1 MLIGAYDNAWTMRLT
16 PDLPFGFEYDNNHV
30 RRLVDRKNAERK
42 SWTLQWEVPHS
53 KLAQDYAIVARI
65 HGNVTEQPVIVLAG
79 ILGQGTE
86 AAGELVSNPI
96 YLNAILEPDESGSR
110 DRNPR
115 HRGPPRPQGPSL
127 PSRPGKDP
135 FYPGTAHYT
144 SPQGMFP
151 ILPYLLANL

>member
-16 PDLPFGFEYDNNHV
+16 RDLPFGFEYDNNHV

-86 AAGELVSNPI
+86 AVGELVSNPV
-96 YLNAILEPDESGSR
+96 YLNAMLEKTPKNWDQMNLEAVIETYVIEGH
-110 DRNPR
+110 P
-115 HRGPPRPQGPSL
+115 GPP
-127 PSRPGKDP
+127 
-135 FYPGTAHYT
+135 TVIAIET
-144 SPQGMFP
+144 W
-151 ILPYLLANL
+151 